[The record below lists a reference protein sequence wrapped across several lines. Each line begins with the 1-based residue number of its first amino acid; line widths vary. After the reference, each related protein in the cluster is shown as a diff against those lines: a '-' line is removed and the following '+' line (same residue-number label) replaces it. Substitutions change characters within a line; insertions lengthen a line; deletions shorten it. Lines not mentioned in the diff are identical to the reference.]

1 MISRTPQPSQWS
13 RSPRHRDTYFFG
25 HQNSFAQRPW
35 ACLFCIAVA
44 WLFAC
49 QIGLAQTDA
58 PREWTD
64 STGKFKVTATLIEVK
79 DGTAF
84 LKGKDGKTL
93 KIPVAKLSAA
103 DQSFLAAGENPF
115 MEEGNEAGS
124 IFNAPAETNSENANQ
139 NTRNGQGGWNS
150 EPVINWNEVETLDRN
165 AESTWSLELSPKND
179 LGFTPK
185 QATLNKLNRAF
196 EDIRKLVID
205 PISQRAVAGYTSSFS
220 HEKPESRLAI
230 SDLVS
235 GKTIHTTP
243 VVGDMCPIAILND
256 GVTFV
261 MYGTSD
267 GRGGYETRDQLQLWR
282 LDGKKIIRT
291 KSWIP
296 FPNESESFGRKENGI
311 LASAFV
317 MPNNRLVLQSN
328 HGRLVC
334 VDALTLQPYWQTQLG
349 REHSVCANTD
359 RTLLGVAD
367 GHTIMIIDPQTGTV
381 KASTVL
387 EDKPNVAWLRVRWS
401 PSGTKLLYSFMSE
414 LRVLDLTSGQWT
426 HKASFPGSH
435 VLAPNEIDYPHDDYA
450 LVENRLLIHIPSQ
463 IKVCAYQDAKQ
474 IVTVGGTSFISL
486 HDNDRGLIVP
496 AKIPHPAVETLLTQ
510 AVDDPSVFLIRPG
523 VEVAINTQGCGQWS
537 QSVAESLRKAAVAS
551 GYKVVEQSPVTIV
564 GSISGPTQ
572 EAVSYIAAGSYV
584 ANVYNSSIRLVYDG
598 KDVWTTGGTNI
609 PGVIST
615 SQGQSIKEKLD
626 ELGKSPNLWVFE
638 NTVFPK
644 ILQKPSAN
652 QGPGSNEALMT
663 SKFTMNGLV
672 DSK

>member
-1 MISRTPQPSQWS
+1 MNKQARLHSQWFCLPS
-13 RSPRHRDTYFFG
+13 VNSKLFCRPRSIVRQLVTTMVLVAIG
-25 HQNSFAQRPW
+25 WMCQINLVFAQSD
-35 ACLFCIAVA
+35 
-44 WLFAC
+44 
-49 QIGLAQTDA
+49 T

-64 STGKFKVTATLIEVK
+64 ATGKFKVTATLIEVK

-84 LKGKDGKTL
+84 LKGKDGKIL

-103 DQSFLAAGENPF
+103 DQSFLADGENPF
-115 MEEGNEAGS
+115 MDAGGESGS
-124 IFNAPAETNSENANQ
+124 IFNSPPESNEDSSNKNAPSS
-139 NTRNGQGGWNS
+139 QGGWNA
-150 EPVINWNEVETLDRN
+150 EPVIDWNEVETLDRTS
-165 AESTWSLELSPKND
+165 ESTWSLELPQKNE
-179 LGFTPK
+179 LGFSPK
-185 QATLNKLNRAF
+185 QASLNKLNRAF
-196 EDIRKLVID
+196 EDIRKLIVD

-235 GKTIHTTP
+235 GKTIHTAP
-243 VVGDMCPIAILND
+243 VVGDMIPYAILND
-256 GVTFV
+256 GITFV
-261 MYGTSD
+261 MNGASD
-267 GRGGYETRDQLQLWR
+267 GGGGYETRDQLQLWR

-317 MPNNRLVLQSN
+317 MANNRLVLQSN

-349 REHSVCANTD
+349 REHSVCANAD
-359 RTLLGVAD
+359 RSLLGVAD
-367 GHTIMIIDPQTGTV
+367 GHTILIIDPQTGTV

-387 EDKPNVAWLRVRWS
+387 EDKPHAAWLRVRWS
-401 PSGTKLLYSFMSE
+401 PSGTKLLYSFMAE
-414 LRVLDLTSGQWT
+414 LRVLDLTTGQWT
-426 HKASFPGSH
+426 HKVSFPGAH

-496 AKIPHPAVETLLTQ
+496 SKIPHPAVETLLAK

-523 VEVAINTQGCGQWS
+523 VEVSINAQGCGQWA
-537 QSVAESLRKAAVAS
+537 QTAAESLKKAAIAS
-551 GYKVVEQSPVTIV
+551 GYKVVQQSPISIV

-584 ANVYNSSIRLVYDG
+584 ANVYNSSIRVVFEG
-598 KDVWTTGGTNI
+598 KDVWTTGGNNI

-615 SQGQSIKEKLD
+615 SEGQSIKDKLD

-644 ILQKPSAN
+644 ILQRPSAN
-652 QGPGSNEALMT
+652 QTPGSNEALMT